1 MRFTT
6 DIEIPRLVVSV
17 DFEAT
22 SWGDAIA
29 QASEMNPLRFIKTT
43 AKSSLMDSDKSRVVT
58 LILQD

>member
-1 MRFTT
+1 MRYTT

-17 DFEAT
+17 DFEAD

-29 QASEMNPLRFIKTT
+29 KASEINPLRFIKTVG
-43 AKSSLMDSDKSRVVT
+43 KSSLMDSNGSRVIT